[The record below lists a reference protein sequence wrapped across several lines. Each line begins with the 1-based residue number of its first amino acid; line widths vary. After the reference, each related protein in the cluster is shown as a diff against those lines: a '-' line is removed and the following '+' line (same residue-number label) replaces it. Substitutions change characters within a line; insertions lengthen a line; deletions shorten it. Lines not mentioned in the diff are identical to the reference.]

1 MSSMPTPPA
10 SPLVFVQ
17 PLAGPDQRLAALHWR
32 TGPGDMPAALPWLQG
47 DDWSELAAH
56 PHCPCLWDQAAVAG
70 WPDLLRDALEAS
82 GAITVESE
90 AIAWRDTRFD
100 APTPPTGPWV
110 AGPWYLQPPRSPSV
124 AQTTSRAQ
132 SLKLLELVVTDADT
146 REIEDVLR
154 QDARLSY
161 HLLRLVNSAAMG
173 SQRSIGSFS
182 QAILMLGRKTLKRW
196 LHLMLFAASDGD
208 DRAAMLTAH
217 VTLRARAM
225 EQLAHEAGLDR
236 PMQDQAFMA
245 GMFSRLDVLLGLPLE
260 KALQP
265 LHLTDELH
273 AALLRREGALGQL
286 LRTWEAAESADA
298 PTLHRFL
305 ADGQLAHDRFNV
317 LTIQACNWM
326 LQVTA
331 AQAGASGHD

>member
-1 MSSMPTPPA
+1 MPPMPTPPA
-10 SPLVFVQ
+10 PPLVFVQ

-32 TGPGDMPAALPWLQG
+32 AGPGDMLAALPWLQG
-47 DDWSELAAH
+47 DDWVHLASN
-56 PHCPCLWDQAAVAG
+56 PHCPCLWDQASVAD
-70 WPDLLRDALEAS
+70 WPAPLRDALAAS
-82 GAITVESE
+82 GAITVERE
-90 AIAWRDTRFD
+90 AIAWRDTRFAD
-100 APTPPTGPWV
+100 PTPPPGPWV
-110 AGPWYLQPPRSPSV
+110 AGPWYLQPPRAPSA
-124 AQTTSRAQ
+124 AQTASRAQ
-132 SLKLLELVVTDADT
+132 ALKLLELVVADADT

-182 QAILMLGRKTLKRW
+182 QAILMLGRKVLKRW

-208 DRAAMLTAH
+208 DRAHMLTAH

-225 EQLAHEAGLDR
+225 ELLAHEAGLDK

-245 GMFSRLDVLLGLPLE
+245 GMFSRLDVLLGLPTE
-260 KALQP
+260 AALQP
-265 LHLTDELH
+265 LRLTDELQ
-273 AALLRREGALGQL
+273 AALLRREGPLGQL
-286 LRTWEAAESADA
+286 LRTWEAAENADA
-298 PTLHRFL
+298 PTVHRFL
-305 ADGQLAHDRFNV
+305 AEGQLPHDRFNV
-317 LTIQACNWM
+317 LTTQACAWM